1 MIQIELAHEDG
12 REGEDWYCP
21 GELLVVK
28 VRWQLPKD
36 NCELSLQVLWE
47 TEGKGTDESEAAHEM
62 EWESEKSSGEQTFEV
77 LMPRGPVSLDGNM
90 LKIRWYVDCYVEAL
104 GIKARKPLVL
114 STTGA
119 TIRLPEPVI
128 PAGMAKVM
136 KLFGM
141 KTPPAESNPTT

>member
-1 MIQIELAHEDG
+1 MIQIELSHEDG
-12 REGEDWYCP
+12 REGEDWFCP

-77 LMPRGPVSLDGNM
+77 LMPRGPVSFDGNM

-104 GIKARKPLVL
+104 GIKARKPLML

-119 TIRLPEPVI
+119 PIRLPEPVI
-128 PAGMAKVM
+128 PAGMAKVL

-141 KTPPAESNPTT
+141 KTPPTESTPTT